1 MLLSLKGVNVYYG
14 GIHAIKGI
22 DIEVQEGS
30 FVTLIGANGAGKTT
44 TLKAIVGLVPVQ
56 RGSISFSGADITN
69 APTHEIVRMGIVLVP
84 EGRRVFANLTVE
96 ENLIMGGF
104 FLDDAERRRRMDR
117 VFQLFPR
124 LFERRLQKAGTLSG
138 GEQQM
143 LAIGRAMMSSPK
155 LLMLDEPSLGLA
167 PKVVQGL
174 FETIK
179 EIHESGTTILLVEQN
194 AHIALA
200 YSEYGYVLDTGKI
213 IMEGPSRILEKNE
226 TIIEAYLGGV

>member
-104 FLDDAERRRRMDR
+104 FLDDAECVFISYGSAARSALHVVENRRAR
-117 VFQLFPR
+117 
-124 LFERRLQKAGTLSG
+124 
-138 GEQQM
+138 GEH
-143 LAIGRAMMSSPK
+143 
-155 LLMLDEPSLGLA
+155 LGLLELQTLWPFPA
-167 PKVVQGL
+167 EYVRERCEHAEYIIVIEMNMGQILQEVKKAVDDPEKVFLANSIDGTFITPTKIRNILRVIQG
-174 FETIK
+174 K
-179 EIHESGTTILLVEQN
+179 
-194 AHIALA
+194 
-200 YSEYGYVLDTGKI
+200 
-213 IMEGPSRILEKNE
+213 
-226 TIIEAYLGGV
+226 GV